1 MLEAAPRNA
10 SSIQG
15 ETFVAGQAGFPLAHC
30 PGHEAK
36 AAINDKETLVEY
48 SKWLAHGA
56 RALMAAGALALC
68 LASHQASAEAW
79 PAKPV
84 RIVTAAPAGGTADML
99 ARSLADGLS
108 KQLGQPF
115 IVDSKPGG
123 FGAIAVQDVLAAPHD
138 GYSLLVIQDGIASEA
153 PFLAKQRFDPFK
165 DIKPVAELARGGLVL
180 VGNPA
185 LPARNLGELIAYVK
199 AHPGSINYA
208 SYSTGM
214 LGHTMGL
221 QLNQLAG
228 IDMSHVGYKGSPPAL
243 QDVMGGHVPLMFDG
257 TATSLPLIKAG
268 KLRAFA
274 VSSPKRLA
282 VLPQVPTFTELGY
295 PALNQLAW
303 IGIWVAPDV
312 PEAVQERLRSGT
324 RKVLE
329 STSVR
334 ERISELGLDVGLAR
348 SQAEL
353 SASLR
358 TAHERQG
365 ALLRAIDF
373 KPE

>member
-1 MLEAAPRNA
+1 MEC
-10 SSIQG
+10 I
-15 ETFVAGQAGFPLAHC
+15 
-30 PGHEAK
+30 
-36 AAINDKETLVEY
+36 
-48 SKWLAHGA
+48 KWFDRGG
-56 RALMAAGALALC
+56 RALMAAGTVVLC
-68 LASHQASAEAW
+68 LAGQQAGAETW

-99 ARSLADGLS
+99 ARSLADGLTR
-108 KQLGQPF
+108 QLGQPF

-123 FGAIAVQDVLAAPHD
+123 FGAIAVQDMLAAPHD
-138 GYSLLVIQDGIASEA
+138 GYTLLVIQDGIASEA

-185 LPARNLGELIAYVK
+185 LPAKTLGELISYVK
-199 AHPGSINYA
+199 AHPASVNYA

-214 LGHTMGL
+214 LGHTMGP
-221 QLNQLAG
+221 QLNELAG

-282 VLPQVPTFTELGY
+282 TLPQVPTFTELGY

-303 IGIWVAPDV
+303 IGVWVAPDV
-312 PEAVQERLRSGT
+312 PEAIQDRLRAAT

-329 STSVR
+329 SASVR
-334 ERISELGLDVGLAR
+334 DRIAELGLDVGVPR

-353 SASLR
+353 GASLR
-358 TAHERQG
+358 TAHDRQG
-365 ALLRAIDF
+365 ALLKAIDF
-373 KPE
+373 KPD

>member
-1 MLEAAPRNA
+1 MKCIRWFTRN
-10 SSIQG
+10 G
-15 ETFVAGQAGFPLAHC
+15 
-30 PGHEAK
+30 
-36 AAINDKETLVEY
+36 
-48 SKWLAHGA
+48 
-56 RALMAAGALALC
+56 RALMAGGAMALC
-68 LASHQASAEAW
+68 FASQHAIAQAW

-84 RIVTAAPAGGTADML
+84 RIVTAAPPGGTADML

-108 KQLGQPF
+108 KQLGQSF

-138 GYSLLVIQDGIASEA
+138 GYTLLVIQDGIASEI
-153 PFLAKQRFDPFK
+153 PFLSKLRFDPFN
-165 DIKPVAELARGGLVL
+165 DIKPLAELARGGLVL
-180 VGNPA
+180 VGNPK
-185 LPARNLGELIAYVK
+185 LPARDLPELIRYIK
-199 AHPGSINYA
+199 AHPASVNYA
-208 SYSTGM
+208 SYSSGM

-221 QLNQLAG
+221 QLNRLAG

-268 KLRAFA
+268 KLHAFA

-295 PALNQLAW
+295 PGLNQVAW
-303 IGIWVAPDV
+303 IGLWATPDV
-312 PEAVQERLRSGT
+312 PEAIQERLRAAT

-329 STSVR
+329 TPAVR
-334 ERISELGLDVGLAR
+334 DRIAELGLDAGLPK

-353 SASLR
+353 SASLHA
-358 TAHERQG
+358 AHDRQG
-365 ALLRAIDF
+365 ALLKAIDF